1 MISGLLSFVVVQIL
15 SSSSSSFTCRRRLRS
30 ALDVYTYG
38 CGPRSAG
45 AAGRQG
51 GRGGKQAP
59 RRVHSRY
66 AVLAVVNQAR
76 QAHIRGVQG
85 ALHQPIGQA
94 P

>member
-15 SSSSSSFTCRRRLRS
+15 SSSSSFNCRRRLRS

-45 AAGRQG
+45 AGGRQG
-51 GRGGKQAP
+51 GRGGRQAP

-66 AVLAVVNQAR
+66 AVLALLNQAPL
-76 QAHIRGVQG
+76 AYINYTN
-85 ALHQPIGQA
+85 
-94 P
+94 